1 VLPVYSYSLK
11 AVARR
16 LGYRWTH
23 PDASAAQS
31 MFWYSAWLK
40 SGDRTLLDHA
50 VEYNAD
56 DCRATRRLK
65 EWLAD
70 GPGTPFEPENDEP
83 AAVSRRARSPV

>member
-11 AVARR
+11 AVAKR

-31 MFWYSAWLK
+31 MFWYSTWLK
-40 SGDRTLLDHA
+40 SGDRALLDHA
-50 VEYNAD
+50 VEYNKD

-65 EWLAD
+65 EWLAE
-70 GPGTPFEPENDEP
+70 GPGAPFEIENDEP
-83 AAVSRRARSPV
+83 ATLSRRARSPV